1 MDLDQSSPVV
11 DPVLLSSIDVTRP
24 VLRRFELG
32 MSEFVGSDAFE
43 DENRDPTT
51 GKPRRLSLSLQ
62 KRPREHDSET
72 VKAKKPRKALQAS
85 NKITESEYERMAVPF
100 VPSNTKKNNDWARNN
115 FIAWRDARNAANP
128 DNKCPE
134 GLLYKVPFDVDA
146 LSYWLPR
153 YACETR
159 TKAGKKYPASTILC
173 LLGALLREMR
183 SISPGY
189 Q

>member
-1 MDLDQSSPVV
+1 MRSAYTAAITPRVCTSVLFI
-11 DPVLLSSIDVTRP
+11 DPVLLSSVDVTRP

-85 NKITESEYERMAVPF
+85 NKITESEYERMAVHF

-115 FIAWRDARNAANP
+115 FIAWRDARNGFSGVSSP
-128 DNKCPE
+128 RT
-134 GLLYKVPFDVDA
+134 PFSHRRFSSSLSIKLACFTDA
-146 LSYWLPR
+146 PTPSFRSMKTRL
-153 YACETR
+153 CECYICHR
-159 TKAGKKYPASTILC
+159 L
-173 LLGALLREMR
+173 
-183 SISPGY
+183 
-189 Q
+189 